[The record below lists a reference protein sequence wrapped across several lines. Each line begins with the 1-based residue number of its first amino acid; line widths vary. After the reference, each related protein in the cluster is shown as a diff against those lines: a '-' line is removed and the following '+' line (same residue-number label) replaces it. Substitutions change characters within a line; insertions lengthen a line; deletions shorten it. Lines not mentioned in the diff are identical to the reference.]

1 LLRQSGQTSNS
12 GSSETLVI
20 CPVCER
26 GNPPGHKFCG
36 MCGSTLPQV
45 TRGETARISAN
56 ASRDDAG
63 DAESSS
69 REPQAF
75 EDSISNPH
83 ELSLFRSFRPSEGG
97 DSAWDDEPSSP
108 PYRLYLG
115 LVIGLIVMILAFM
128 GWRKSHQNAQTGL
141 VPVPPIASTEAPAP
155 AANNAAPSGA
165 ASTKTQPE
173 ARPET
178 ERAKAEPTPEKAA
191 TPAASTPT
199 RVATKAP
206 ATAAHEQPQIYNGSQ
221 ELATAQRYLSG
232 AAGQRRDP
240 SQAAQWLW
248 KSIAKHNGQ
257 ATVLLA
263 DLFLRGDGV
272 SKNCD
277 QARVLLDSAARK
289 GITGAGERL
298 RNLQAFGCQ

>member
-45 TRGETARISAN
+45 TRGEPARVSED
-56 ASRDDAG
+56 ASRDGVA
-63 DAESSS
+63 AAQNPS
-69 REPQAF
+69 RESQTF

-97 DSAWDDEPSSP
+97 DSDWDDQTSP

-128 GWRKSHQNAQTGL
+128 GWRKSHQNAQTGP

-155 AANNAAPSGA
+155 AVNNAASSGA
-165 ASTKTQPE
+165 AAAKRQPE
-173 ARPET
+173 ARPEA
-178 ERAKAEPTPEKAA
+178 EPAKAEPTPEKAA

-199 RVATKAP
+199 LVATKAP
-206 ATAAHEQPQIYNGSQ
+206 ATAAHAQPQIDNGSQ
-221 ELATAQRYLSG
+221 ELATAQHYLSG